1 MAKRGRSRATG
12 VRTDP
17 AVSASSA
24 GLRHVSDERPG
35 IRRVMGRLGFRYLA
49 PDGRTVR
56 RPAELERIAALV
68 VPPAWT
74 DVWICPDP
82 RGHLQATGRDAR
94 GRKQYRY
101 HRAWRACRDETKFDR
116 LTTFAEALPGLR
128 RRITTHLS
136 RSGLPREKVLATV
149 VRLLERSLIRVG
161 NDEYARQNHS
171 FGLTTLRDS
180 HVRVRGA
187 TLRFS
192 FRGKSGVRHAVHVTD
207 RVLARI
213 VKQCRDLP
221 GQELFQ
227 YLDENGR
234 RRNVTSSHVNAY
246 LKDLT
251 GEEFTAKDFR
261 TWAGTVLAVT
271 ALRECGKAQ
280 SQRTAKKHV
289 LQAVEAVAGVLG
301 NTKAVCRNSYIHP
314 AVLEAYASGAL
325 SIDSRPRVS
334 AATSSL
340 RPDEETTLAL
350 LRRLARSA
358 ERRAA

>member
-1 MAKRGRSRATG
+1 M
-12 VRTDP
+12 
-17 AVSASSA
+17 SASSA

-35 IRRVMGRLGFRYLA
+35 IRRVMGPMGFRYLA
-49 PDGRTVR
+49 PSGRMIRT
-56 RPAELERIAALV
+56 PSELKRIAALA

-74 DVWICPDP
+74 DVWICTHP
-82 RGHLQATGRDAR
+82 RGHLQATGRDAK

-116 LTTFAEALPGLR
+116 LTTFAAALPGLR
-128 RRITTHLS
+128 SRTNAHLT

-187 TLRFS
+187 RLRFE
-192 FRGKSGVRHAVHVTD
+192 FRGKSGVRHAVDVTD
-207 RVLARI
+207 RRLAR
-213 VKQCRDLP
+213 VVRQCRDLP

-227 YLDENGR
+227 YLDETGC

-246 LKDLT
+246 LKEVT
-251 GEEFTAKDFR
+251 GEAFTAKDFR
-261 TWAGTVLAVT
+261 TWAGTVLAVA
-271 ALRECGKAQ
+271 ALRECGKAP

-289 LQAVEAVAGVLG
+289 LQAIEAVAGVLG
-301 NTKAVCRNSYIHP
+301 NTRAVCRSSYVHP
-314 AVLEAYASGAL
+314 AVLEAYVNGTLVIDGSSRASRLTSNG
-325 SIDSRPRVS
+325 S
-334 AATSSL
+334 AL
-340 RPDEETTLAL
+340 RPDEGATLAL

-358 ERRAA
+358 HRRAA

>member
-1 MAKRGRSRATG
+1 M
-12 VRTDP
+12 VRESPTAP
-17 AVSASSA
+17 RASSSDSPAAARRA
-24 GLRHVSDERPG
+24 GLRYVSDHVPG
-35 IRRVMGRLGFRYLA
+35 IRRERRGDGFRYLNARGRPINHA
-49 PDGRTVR
+49 PARQRLD
-56 RPAELERIAALV
+56 ALAI
-68 VPPAWT
+68 PPAWT
-74 DVWICPDP
+74 EVWICPDP
-82 RGHLQATGRDAR
+82 NGHIQATGRDAR
-94 GRKQYRY
+94 RRKQYRY
-101 HRAWRACRDETKFDR
+101 HPRWREERDEAKFEHMAE
-116 LTTFAEALPGLR
+116 FARVLPAIR
-128 RRITTHLS
+128 RRIAADLRGAPTERNT
-136 RSGLPREKVLATV
+136 VLAAL
-149 VRLLERSLIRVG
+149 VRLLDTTLIRVG
-161 NDEYARQNHS
+161 NEEYARQNHS

-192 FRGKSGVRHAVHVTD
+192 FRGKSGVRHAVHITD